1 MIFSSVFFICLF
13 LPITIIG
20 YFITS
25 LKYRNLFLLVS
36 SILFYAWGEPK
47 TVFVMLSVIIINYF
61 TGISIAKGY
70 RKTGL
75 LISIIVSLGVLVVF
89 KYANFTYTSIIE
101 LLEALNFNTSWH
113 ALPPIILPIG
123 ISFYTFQTLSYNID
137 IYRKE
142 IKPSYSL
149 INFATYVSFFPQ
161 LVAGPIV
168 RYKDM
173 EEQLIK
179 RSRNLNDVASG
190 IERFILGLA
199 KKVVIANNC
208 AYIADSIFRI
218 DPHYV
223 SSGVAWIGIVFY
235 TLQIYFDFS
244 GYSDMAI
251 GLARIFGFKFL
262 ENFNYPYISR
272 SIKEFWRRWHISLSS
287 WFRDY
292 LYIPLG
298 GSRRGNFRTYV
309 NLFIVFFITGL
320 WHGASLNFIIW
331 GLWHGLFIVIERIGF
346 DKILER
352 MPRLLQH
359 GYTLLI
365 VGIGWV
371 LFRSDNL
378 GQAVLYVQN
387 MFGLFTDH
395 GDNIVFQFNDY
406 LDVNNSLTLLLA
418 IVFCFPV
425 FPYFRDKLESL
436 IGGNILVEYIYYI
449 SLLIFLIFLIATQT
463 IATYNPF
470 IYFKF

>member
-1 MIFSSVFFICLF
+1 MIFSSVLFICLF
-13 LPITIIG
+13 LPIVIIG
-20 YFITS
+20 YFLTPE
-25 LKYRNLFLLVS
+25 KYRNFFLLIS

-47 TVFVMLSVIIINYF
+47 TIFVMLSAIIVNYY
-61 TGISIAKGY
+61 TGIAIEKGY

-75 LISIIVSLGVLVVF
+75 LISIIVSLGVLIIF

-101 LLEALNFNTSWH
+101 LLKFLNFDQSWYV
-113 ALPPIILPIG
+113 LPQIALPIG

-137 IYRKE
+137 IYRNE

-168 RYKDM
+168 RYKDV

-179 RSRNLNDVASG
+179 RSTNVDDVASG

-199 KKVVIANNC
+199 KKVIIANNC

-218 DPHYV
+218 DTQYV
-223 SSGVAWIGIVFY
+223 SSSVAWLGILFY

-251 GLARIFGFKFL
+251 GLARVFGFKFL

-298 GSRRGNFRTYV
+298 GNRKGNLRTYI

-320 WHGASLNFIIW
+320 WHGASWNFIIW
-331 GLWHGLFIVIERIGF
+331 GLWHGLFLVIERIGF
-346 DKILER
+346 DKILNR
-352 MPRLLQH
+352 VPRFFQH
-359 GYTLLI
+359 LYTLLI
-365 VGIGWV
+365 VSIGWV
-371 LFRSDNL
+371 LFRADSL
-378 GQAVLYVQN
+378 EQAIRYLKN
-387 MFGLFTDH
+387 MFSLFTNK
-395 GDNIVFQFNDY
+395 GDNIVFKFNDY
-406 LDVNNSLTLLLA
+406 IDANNILTLLLA
-418 IVFCFPV
+418 MVFIFPI
-425 FPYFRDKLESL
+425 FPYFREKLES
-436 IGGNILVEYIYYI
+436 IIRKKAIIEYGYYTM
-449 SLLIFLIFLIATQT
+449 LLLFLIFLIATQT